1 MDLPNWVYI
10 VGIVLVN
17 VILLVIVCMIVFKR
31 KEVDE
36 EIEKEIFNNSSSNVE
51 NENLKAMDE
60 IYSAMAKATK
70 RVSKVESFE
79 QEQEENAIISFQE
92 LLKFK
97 AEQEKMMAKE
107 ESIEKEEATIVET
120 KQEETKKFSNTEVI
134 SPVFGRMEKEEKEEN
149 HELEK
154 SLNIN
159 PLKKEIKESEDFLNA
174 LKDFRK
180 NL

>member
-17 VILLVIVCMIVFKR
+17 VVLLLIICMIVFKT
-31 KEVDE
+31 KDADA
-36 EIEKEIFNNSSSNVE
+36 EIEKEIFNSSNEE
-51 NENLKAMDE
+51 NENVKAMGE
-60 IYSAMAKATK
+60 IYSAMAKANK
-70 RVSKVESFE
+70 KVSKVETFE

-97 AEQEKMMAKE
+97 AEQEKIMAKDVE
-107 ESIEKEEATIVET
+107 EKKPEE
-120 KQEETKKFSNTEVI
+120 QKKFSNTEVI
-134 SPVFGRMEKEEKEEN
+134 SPIFGRMEKDEEEVES

-154 SLNIN
+154 TLNID